1 MSVLLLDQAVK
12 MEEGTATDSQVPF
25 LSVYTSLLEPPQT
38 LGAASTSGSCAGYLK
53 THL

>member
-12 MEEGTATDSQVPF
+12 MEEGTATDSQMPV
-25 LSVYTSLLEPPQT
+25 LSVYTSLLESLQT
-38 LGAASTSGSCAGYLK
+38 LGAASTSGSCAGYPK